1 VQRRDG
7 KIFTVW
13 FGIVIALAGLP
24 AVALAEAGAAPSASA
39 APVDLRAAAIV
50 IPQRPAG
57 AGVERLAADVLREE
71 IEKRTGL
78 VWTTS
83 DQWPAQGVAVAI
95 AVGSAPEWGAS
106 MPALAMRPEAYRL
119 VSGTREGRPVIWIL
133 GADARGALFGV
144 GRLLRTLSWGRSTAT
159 LDAAVDVETSPRY
172 DIRGHQLGYRH
183 HSNTYDGWTE
193 AQFDQYVRE
202 IALLGG
208 NAVENIPFQDTRVS
222 PLMPISREAMNRRL
236 SAICERY
243 DLQYWLWTP
252 ADFDLK
258 DSTRRSEALQSLDA
272 MFADLPRL
280 DAIFLPGGDPGD
292 NAASLVVPYLADIA
306 ARLKRRH
313 PSAKVWLSLQH
324 FDSNEID
331 LLFAWIDRDQPDWLG
346 GLVAGPGSHPI
357 PETRRRL
364 NRRYRLRDYPDITHT
379 VRCQY
384 PVPWWDPAFN
394 FTLGREPVNPRPVFY
409 AKVHDALAPYTDG
422 FISYSDGVNDDFN
435 KALWTLKSWDPEA
448 DVRDIALDYTRLF
461 FGAMVAERAA
471 DGLLALERNWE
482 GSLAANG
489 GVDGTL
495 ALWREMEAAAPEL
508 ESNWRWQMHVMRAY
522 YDAYTRHRLIYE
534 TRLESDALDALAA
547 APALGASSAMDR
559 AAAILGRATSEDCCP
574 AWRKRIEALCDA
586 LFGSIRMQTSM
597 AKHSASGYE
606 RGAVLDFVGHPLN
619 NRWWLED
626 QFTAVRALPD
636 EAARL
641 SRLRTL
647 ATWAVPG
654 PGSFYDDVGSVAA
667 SPHVLRGD
675 SLVPDPL
682 RPEDPMPHFTWE
694 GGPSRTRL
702 SWLTSMRWP
711 RGIVYRHLD
720 PDATYLVRLN
730 VIRPEAPGDVRLR
743 IDGQAVGPSRTARER
758 GDLVEFAVPAALV
771 NDGVITLTFDDIDES
786 GVNWRLYSRLVEA
799 WVIRQ

>member
-1 VQRRDG
+1 MTGRLPTPVR
-7 KIFTVW
+7 FW

-24 AVALAEAGAAPSASA
+24 AVALQAGAAPSASA
-39 APVDLRAAAIV
+39 APLDLRAASIV
-50 IPQRPAG
+50 IPRRPAT
-57 AGVERLAADVLREE
+57 AAAERLAADVLREE
-71 IEKRTGL
+71 IEKRTGF

-95 AVGSAPEWGAS
+95 AVGAAPEWGPS
-106 MPALAMRPEAYRL
+106 MPAIAMRPEAYRL
-119 VSGTREGRPVIWIL
+119 VSGTREGRPVIWIR
-133 GADARGALFGV
+133 GADTRGALFGV
-144 GRLLRTLSWGRSTAT
+144 GRLLRTLSWGRGTAT
-159 LDAAVDVETSPRY
+159 LDAAVDVETAPRY
-172 DIRGHQLGYRH
+172 AIRGHQLGYRQ

-193 AQFDQYVRE
+193 AQYDQYVRE
-202 IALLGG
+202 IVLFGG

-236 SAICERY
+236 SAICKKY
-243 DLQYWLWTP
+243 DVQYWLWTP

-258 DSTRRSEALQSLDA
+258 DAGRRSEALQSLDA

-306 ARLKRRH
+306 VRLKRRH

-331 LLFAWIDRDQPDWLG
+331 FLFAWIDRDQPDWLG
-346 GLVAGPGSHPI
+346 GLVAGPGSYPI

-364 NRRYRLRDYPDITHT
+364 NQRYPLRDYPDITHT
-379 VRCQY
+379 VRSQY

-435 KALWTLKSWDPEA
+435 KTLWTLKSWDPNA

-461 FGAMVAERAA
+461 FGAVVAERAA

-508 ESNWRWQMHVMRAY
+508 ETNWRWQMHLMRAY
-522 YDAYTRHRLIYE
+522 YDAYTRHRLIHE

-547 APALGASSAMDR
+547 APALGAASAMDR
-559 AAAILGRATSEDCCP
+559 AAAILGRATSDGCCL

-606 RGAVLDFVGHPLN
+606 RGAVLDFVDHPLN

-641 SRLRTL
+641 ARLRTL
-647 ATWAVPG
+647 ATWTRPG

-675 SLVPDPL
+675 SLAPETL
-682 RPEDPMPHFTWE
+682 SPEDSTPHFTWE

-702 SWLTSMRWP
+702 SWLTSIRWP
-711 RGIVYRHLD
+711 KGIVYRHLD

-730 VIRPEAPGDVRLR
+730 VIRPKAPGEVRLR
-743 IDGQAVGPSRTARER
+743 IDGQAVAPSRAARER
-758 GDLVEFAVPAALV
+758 GDLVEFAVPASLV
-771 NDGVITLTFDDIDES
+771 KDGRITLTFDDIDES
-786 GVNWRLYSRLVEA
+786 GVNWREYSRLVEA